1 MTINEGDRWL
11 VDVGFGASGFV
22 YPLRFI
28 EMETQEQKNGAY
40 RIRSIPE
47 SEGEYLL
54 EKIPKTVIKG
64 RVSSSKTFFYLQLVM
79 QNIKSTWW
87 SIRKTTTSCRSI
99 LQNINYRTILLC
111 SEFANNNSSRSKLP
125 IK

>member
-11 VDVGFGASGFV
+11 VDVGFGKSWFA

-28 EMETQEQKNGAY
+28 EMETQEQRNGAY

-54 EKIPKTVIKG
+54 EKMPKTVIKG
-64 RVSSSKTFFYLQLVM
+64 RVYSSKTFFYLQLVT
-79 QNIKSTWW
+79 QNIKSTWRP
-87 SIRKTTTSCRSI
+87 IRKTTTSSCSV
-99 LQNINYRTILLC
+99 LQNMSYCTILLC